1 MFKLGGDNKKDGI
14 AVVELEIE
22 SVGFSESTLIFEIKL
37 QNGVSHEFK
46 CANLD
51 EFLQWKRALAD
62 YRGSRSSAV
71 ETITFAAFARK
82 ILCMFV
88 QEHGADALGSALG
101 DEGGE
106 GGDGDAAAELVR
118 DFLPNDVEDDV
129 AGDDD
134 DMGGGL
140 ANLMEVDD

>member
-14 AVVELEIE
+14 AVLELEIE

-82 ILCMFV
+82 ILCMFA

-106 GGDGDAAAELVR
+106 GEGEAAAELVR